1 MDLHVSSNA
10 RNSAFILPHPFIQLF
25 FPPSKSSSDVNWHVK
40 INNEFDFCLQ
50 SDDFCFRRPDVTVLV
65 VPEGSPSRGG
75 NVAIYVFDINQPTL
89 PAPFHSVL
97 VSASVFVALS
107 TVFHS
112 INSTDNSPLSRSVLS
127 VLFLPCW
134 SFQLH
139 ISL

>member
-1 MDLHVSSNA
+1 M
-10 RNSAFILPHPFIQLF
+10 
-25 FPPSKSSSDVNWHVK
+25 
-40 INNEFDFCLQ
+40 
-50 SDDFCFRRPDVTVLV
+50 V

-112 INSTDNSPLSRSVLS
+112 INSPGSSPLSHSVFL
-127 VLFLPCW
+127 VLFCLIGPFNYILAYESLPQLLYK
-134 SFQLH
+134 SFWVEWA
-139 ISL
+139 